1 MAQSTVLL
9 VVDHLAK
16 EVYCSCM
23 EMANMVDLLADEETS
38 KVFSICVVEPLRDAR
53 YLIDPTRK
61 PEPRVL
67 FIAYVVKDYKLS

>member
-1 MAQSTVLL
+1 
-9 VVDHLAK
+9 
-16 EVYCSCM
+16 
-23 EMANMVDLLADEETS
+23 MVDLLADEETS